1 MSILRFSA
9 LEKLPFINYRKD
21 NFVETPPKLSEL
33 FCENVFSEEK
43 MREFLTKEAFTAV
56 MDAIKN
62 GTKIQRSVADQVALG
77 MKNWAM
83 TKGVTHYTHWFQ
95 PLTGTT
101 AEKHDTFFTPIGEG
115 KAMAVSYTHLTLPT
129 TPYV

>member
-43 MREFLTKEAFTAV
+43 MREVLT
-56 MDAIKN
+56 
-62 GTKIQRSVADQVALG
+62 
-77 MKNWAM
+77 
-83 TKGVTHYTHWFQ
+83 
-95 PLTGTT
+95 
-101 AEKHDTFFTPIGEG
+101 
-115 KAMAVSYTHLTLPT
+115 
-129 TPYV
+129 

>member
-33 FCENVFSEEK
+33 FCENVFPRE

-62 GTKIQRSVADQVALG
+62 GTKNPKVSSRPSG
-77 MKNWAM
+77 SRYENWAM
-83 TKGVTHYTHWFQ
+83 TKRRYSLHALVSAIDRNYC
-95 PLTGTT
+95 
-101 AEKHDTFFTPIGEG
+101 G
-115 KAMAVSYTHLTLPT
+115 KA
-129 TPYV
+129 